1 VRRPLALA
9 AAALLTAAA
18 PVAASTAP
26 EPPTLRT
33 EKVFFHC
40 SGGANN
46 KLQNAEVAQGRTPG
60 WDTKAPTTSF
70 TAGGGCGHYD
80 NILSSTAADRPTDAS
95 WKGTFTGNL
104 DRLTLELHRLLPAQG
119 ATLPNRITLDVQVD
133 GVSEF
138 SGPVNF
144 TPTTSSTGASQS
156 AFVTLDKIGLAKE
169 PGNGVKQREVRVYVA
184 SFNETQ
190 SAWVFDATEV
200 PAGIEFNPAATKG
213 VVVQ

>member
-1 VRRPLALA
+1 VRRSVALVVTALLA
-9 AAALLTAAA
+9 AAGPA
-18 PVAASTAP
+18 VASTDPTA
-26 EPPTLRT
+26 PTLRT

-40 SGGANN
+40 SGGSNV
-46 KLQNAEVAQGRTPG
+46 KLQNAEVAQGRIPT
-60 WDTKAPTTSF
+60 WDTKAPTASF

-80 NILSSTAADRPTDAS
+80 NTLSSTAATRPTDAQ
-95 WKGTFTGNL
+95 WQGTFTGNL
-104 DRLTLELHRLLPAQG
+104 DRLTLELHRLLPTSG
-119 ATLPNRITLDVQVD
+119 ASLPNRINLEVLVD

-138 SGPVNF
+138 TGQVNF
-144 TPTTSSTGASQS
+144 TTTPSSTNASHS
-156 AFVTLDKIGLAKE
+156 TFITLDKIGLAKE
-169 PGNGVKQREVRVYVA
+169 AGDGTKVRRVQVNVS

>member
-1 VRRPLALA
+1 MRRSVALVVTALLA
-9 AAALLTAAA
+9 AATPA
-18 PVAASTAP
+18 VASTDPAA
-26 EPPTLRT
+26 PTLRT

-46 KLQNAEVAQGRTPG
+46 KLQNTEVAQGRIPT
-60 WDTKAPTTSF
+60 WNTTAPTTSF

-80 NILSSTAADRPTDAS
+80 NILSSSAATRPTDAQ
-95 WKGTFTGNL
+95 WAGTFTGNL
-104 DRLTLELHRLLPAQG
+104 DRLTLELHRLLPTSG
-119 ATLPNRITLDVQVD
+119 ASLPNRITLEVLVD

-138 SGPVNF
+138 TGPVNF
-144 TPTTSSTGASQS
+144 TTTASSSGAWHST
-156 AFVTLDKIGLAKE
+156 FITLDKIGLAKE
-169 PGNGVKQREVRVYVA
+169 PGDGTKARTVQVNVA

-190 SAWVFDATEV
+190 SAWVFDASEV